1 MQRSKFKC
9 TKLGRVFEK
18 NKKGN
23 NRIWWKK
30 KDRATRPKQNIYFGR
45 FIKQRVGISFKF
57 EKRNDVVRCP
67 RYDGSTTN
75 IYYFSK
81 EKGRERILT
90 KKPRIRLSTIHKAK
104 GGEADNVALI
114 LDCPKL
120 IKEKG
125 DEDSEHR
132 VFYVG
137 ATRARKSLHIV
148 ESKSESGYQI

>member
-1 MQRSKFKC
+1 MMWYDVISMTDQQR
-9 TKLGRVFEK
+9 
-18 NKKGN
+18 
-23 NRIWWKK
+23 
-30 KDRATRPKQNIYFGR
+30 IYITSARRRG
-45 FIKQRVGISFKF
+45 
-57 EKRNDVVRCP
+57 
-67 RYDGSTTN
+67 
-75 IYYFSK
+75 
-81 EKGRERILT
+81 ERILT